1 MIDNDE
7 YQKLRRTLQFQV
19 CYYNLMDLI
28 FILFSSI
35 FYCIYIKSDHEIK
48 REKKDAW

>member
-7 YQKLRRTLQFQV
+7 YQKLWRTLQFQV

-35 FYCIYIKSDHEIK
+35 FYCIYSKSDHEIK

>member
-35 FYCIYIKSDHEIK
+35 LIVFTVKSDHEIK
-48 REKKDAW
+48 REKDAW

>member
-7 YQKLRRTLQFQV
+7 YQKLWRTLQFQV

-28 FILFSSI
+28 FYPLQFNILL
-35 FYCIYIKSDHEIK
+35 YLQ
-48 REKKDAW
+48 

>member
-7 YQKLRRTLQFQV
+7 YQRLWRKLQFQV

-28 FILFSSI
+28 FIPFSFNI
-35 FYCIYIKSDHEIK
+35 LLYLQ
-48 REKKDAW
+48 